1 MYKILIVEDE
11 ALERDALC
19 KIISERYAGQCSVHT
34 AQNGKTA
41 IELAEAMRA
50 DIAILDIEMPGIN
63 GLEAARAIR
72 EMLPRC
78 RIIIVT
84 AYERFQYA
92 QLAISLGAE
101 KYLLKPL
108 ANAELFALLD
118 RVMEEIDRDRA
129 ESGRRD
135 ALDQLSREQ
144 FVLSAVS
151 GCSSEESLARQL
163 HDLNLTFTYGFF
175 CVISAKGE
183 GAEGVDRLTR
193 PLWDARED
201 MDALVFAYDDRLL
214 VAVMM
219 REVFRSEADIYG
231 IFRAHVS
238 RVLAEE
244 GARLYA
250 GIGRCVTRLGQMQ
263 NSYDRAAELIAL
275 CTPAHP
281 VQDARGDPPAHR
293 EHKDLEHKLYR
304 YLLEKR
310 MEEGLR
316 CVDTMLDTLFLCLGQ
331 ADAVARAACRVLSG
345 VAERLQR
352 DIREAGPSTGSP
364 AQAEGVSGGIPLRH
378 NLFAAIAFLEGEG
391 LSKQDMALRIRAV
404 MVQWMQA
411 LDAQPAGRIQY
422 IRGEIERYLREH
434 YAQDLSIRQVA
445 KAMHYS
451 EPYFS
456 KLFSRCFHRNF
467 VTYLTDIR
475 MQAAREMLGESMVNI
490 REVSAAVGFAD
501 ANYFAKV
508 FRKAFGV
515 SPTEYR
521 RFLIETPAGEKE

>member
-1 MYKILIVEDE
+1 MYRILVVEDE

-19 KIISERYAGQCSVHT
+19 RIISKRYTGRCSVKA

-50 DIAILDIEMPGIN
+50 DIAIMDIEMPGIN

-78 RIIIVT
+78 RIIIAT

-92 QLAISLGAE
+92 QIAISLGAE

-108 ANAELFALLD
+108 ANAELFQLLD
-118 RVMEEIDRDRA
+118 RVMSEIDRDRA
-129 ESGRRD
+129 ETGRRD
-135 ALDQLSREQ
+135 ALDLLSREQ
-144 FVLSAVS
+144 FVLSVVS
-151 GCSSEESLARQL
+151 GYSSEDSLSRQL
-163 HDLNLTFTYGFF
+163 DEMNIAFTYGFF
-175 CVISAKGE
+175 CVIQAKNE
-183 GAEGVDRLTR
+183 GAEGVQRLMR
-193 PLWDARED
+193 PLWDTWED
-201 MDALVFAYDDRLL
+201 MQALTYAYDNQLL
-214 VAVMM
+214 VTVMM
-219 REVFRSEADIYG
+219 REVFRSEADICG
-231 IFRAHVS
+231 IFQAHVS

-244 GARLYA
+244 GVRLHA
-250 GIGRCVTRLGQMQ
+250 GIGGCVTRLGQLQ
-263 NSYDRAAELIAL
+263 HSYDRAAEMMAL

-281 VQDARGDPPAHR
+281 VRAAREDSPMHR
-293 EHKDLEHKLYR
+293 EYRELELKLYR

-310 MEEGLR
+310 IDEGLR
-316 CVDTMLDTLFLCLGQ
+316 CVDTMLDTLFMCLGQ

-345 VAERLQR
+345 VAGRLRR
-352 DIREAGPSTGSP
+352 DIREAGDLMG
-364 AQAEGVSGGIPLRH
+364 PLTQ
-378 NLFAAIAFLEGEG
+378 LEGKR
-391 LSKQDMALRIRAV
+391 LTKQEMALRIRAV
-404 MVQWMQA
+404 MVQWIQA
-411 LDAQPAGRIQY
+411 LDAQSADRTQD
-422 IRGEIERYLREH
+422 IRGEIERYLHAH

-467 VTYLTDIR
+467 VNYLTDIR
-475 MQAAREMLGESMVNI
+475 MQAAREMLGGSMVNI

-508 FRKAFGV
+508 FRKAFGI

-521 RFLIETPAGEKE
+521 RYMAERPKEGDA